1 MTKDF
6 QPYLNLWRTTRT
18 WFASHQDWLNKP
30 WEKLNAEE
38 LDVTYEN
45 CQKSISGVFRY
56 FKDRDLPKVFE
67 IAEKMKK

>member
-45 CQKSISGVFRY
+45 C
-56 FKDRDLPKVFE
+56 
-67 IAEKMKK
+67 